1 MLPISRQL
9 SLDREQ
15 PGVASNPRLRACTWT
30 RVPGANSHTAPMLA
44 RVSVLCF
51 LSTLSVAPKPARGV
65 VKSRQTQ
72 VCTHPSPEVM
82 LPHPQRVV
90 SRSLDSHSSWGP
102 PSGCAPSQPVRP
114 GSSSPN
120 ISAPGFPTSQ
130 VPVSAVREHLAQREC
145 SAYTRPPPN
154 APPNT
159 YTHTHTAGAQLP
171 PSSPVCLLSSPAA
184 SAPLND
190 SPLP

>member
-1 MLPISRQL
+1 MPSCRMPGVLPISPQL
-9 SLDREQ
+9 RLDREQ
-15 PGVASNPRLRACTWT
+15 PGVASNPHVCVCAWT
-30 RVPGANSHTAPMLA
+30 RVPGAKSHTAPTLA

-51 LSTLSVAPKPARGV
+51 LSTLFVAPKPARGV
-65 VKSRQTQ
+65 VKRRQTQ
-72 VCTHPSPEVM
+72 RCVHT
-82 LPHPQRVV
+82 HPQRAV

-102 PSGCAPSQPVRP
+102 RSGCAPYQPVRP

-130 VPVSAVREHLAQREC
+130 VPVSVETKHLAQRER
-145 SAYTRPPPN
+145 STYTHPPPN

-159 YTHTHTAGAQLP
+159 HTAGARLP

-184 SAPLND
+184 SASMSD